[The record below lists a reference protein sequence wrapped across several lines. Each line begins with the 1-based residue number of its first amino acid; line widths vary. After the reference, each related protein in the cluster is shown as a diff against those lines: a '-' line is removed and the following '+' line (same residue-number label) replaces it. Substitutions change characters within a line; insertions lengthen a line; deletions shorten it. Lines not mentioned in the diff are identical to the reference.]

1 MSDELVRALQPPDSV
16 SLPRTNAR
24 TNASGGR
31 VRSSDPVAA
40 QVDPDGREYVVD
52 VPGGGV
58 FIVRTFDE
66 AIAIASLW
74 RTRQPSISSRPR
86 VG

>member
-1 MSDELVRALQPPDSV
+1 MSDELVRALHLLESV
-16 SLPRTNAR
+16 RLPRTSH
-24 TNASGGR
+24 TGHTDGH
-31 VRSSDPVAA
+31 VLSSDPVAT
-40 QVDPDGREYVVD
+40 QVAPNGLEYVVT

-58 FIVRTFDE
+58 FVAPTFDD

-86 VG
+86 LG